1 MSPGV
6 IALTLMSGIVAVG
19 TAVGFLARLH
29 HKLDLE
35 QWTVGGRG
43 FGLVL
48 VWLLMAGE
56 VFTIYT
62 FLGASGWAYSKGAPV
77 LYILGYAPLSLVVSY
92 FILPGSGT
100 LERNTAFRPR
110 LTSSAC
116 GTAARI

>member
-1 MSPGV
+1 MC
-6 IALTLMSGIVAVG
+6 GIVAVG
-19 TAVGFLARLH
+19 TAVGFLARLP

-92 FILPGSGT
+92 FSPGSGR

-110 LTSSAC
+110 LTSSAFD
-116 GTAARI
+116 TAALI